1 MTMTSPSN
9 RIRANRAN
17 AMKST
22 GPRSEPGRRRASLNR
37 LLHGLRAS
45 TPVLPGE
52 DPGQFVELMKRVTT
66 DLQPQGVIE
75 EFMAERVAMGMW
87 RLRRAERAELGVLA
101 NQLLT
106 IEAKRADRDRGR
118 CEFGG
123 LEQLIG
129 RKAII
134 DETGH
139 RAATEQLEAIETA
152 TEDDLPTLGQA
163 LVQEGSGSGTINL
176 ATRYLTAAER
186 SLFRTLREL
195 RDLQAARTRS

>member
-1 MTMTSPSN
+1 MMTSPSN

-17 AMKST
+17 AKKST
-22 GPRSEPGRRRASLNR
+22 GPRFEPGRRRASLNR

-52 DPGQFVELMKRVTT
+52 DPSEFGELIGRITT
-66 DLQPQGVIE
+66 DMQPQGMVE
-75 EFMAERVAMGMW
+75 QFLTERVALGMW

-118 CEFGG
+118 CELGG
-123 LEQLIG
+123 LEQPIG
-129 RKAII
+129 LKAII

-139 RAATEQLEAIETA
+139 RAATEQLDAIEA
-152 TEDDLPTLGQA
+152 AVEDDLPTLGQA
-163 LVQEGSGSGTINL
+163 LAQEASSSGTIDL
-176 ATRYLTAAER
+176 AMRYKAAAER
-186 SLFRTLREL
+186 TLLRMLHEL